1 MTIVN
6 ALWREH
12 GLMRTMIYD
21 VDIVTLSAFAADPS
35 IGLPVG
41 QTLLGEGAA
50 AEGHVTA
57 HPAGDFVHAV
67 MAEVTRVV
75 SGSTIRRMC
84 NSRGPE
90 PFDKHME

>member
-41 QTLLGEGAA
+41 
-50 AEGHVTA
+50 
-57 HPAGDFVHAV
+57 
-67 MAEVTRVV
+67 
-75 SGSTIRRMC
+75 
-84 NSRGPE
+84 
-90 PFDKHME
+90 

>member
-1 MTIVN
+1 MGNSATD
-6 ALWREH
+6 
-12 GLMRTMIYD
+12 TDIYS
-21 VDIVTLSAFAADPS
+21 VLLIAEP
-35 IGLPVG
+35 G
-41 QTLLGEGAA
+41 TLLREGAA

-67 MAEVTRVV
+67 MAEVTRMV

-90 PFDKHME
+90 PFDKRME